1 MPAGTQTEHVP
12 CSKDNPSEKIDLN
25 NPCCGVDKR
34 NLTIF
39 ERGSVGML
47 LAIVVYADVYQPR
60 KHLTNAREGTVYQT
74 PS

>member
-1 MPAGTQTEHVP
+1 MGPR
-12 CSKDNPSEKIDLN
+12 PSPRGLLSLRGAASGDLN